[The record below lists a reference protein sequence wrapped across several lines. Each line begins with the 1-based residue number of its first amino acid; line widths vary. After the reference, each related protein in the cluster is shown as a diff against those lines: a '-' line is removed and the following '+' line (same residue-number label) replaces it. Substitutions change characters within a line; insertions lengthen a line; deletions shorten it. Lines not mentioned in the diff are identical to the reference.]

1 VNRSG
6 LGQAPAVRS
15 SEDGEEFM
23 RLRWVCC
30 VVLAVTVVGGVLA
43 WYLGQESAREQT
55 VAWLAAGPVPV
66 LTTKGGRER
75 SWLDRLGTIWPALA
89 APRGSGRWDRFRFQA
104 WVSEGKRIP
113 GVGHELAALL
123 RDEDP
128 AAYPPKVVFALGLV
142 GGDESCVM
150 LREVVRHKDP
160 KLRFLAA
167 CALGERQ
174 STEAIPDLTRLALL
188 DADESVS
195 RCAASAIAAI
205 GGPEARTALESMA
218 SADLAPWRMQ
228 YVEEALWQLEHQAGG
243 SCNPG
248 RRR

>member
-1 VNRSG
+1 
-6 LGQAPAVRS
+6 
-15 SEDGEEFM
+15 M
-23 RLRWVCC
+23 RLRWVCSI
-30 VVLAVTVVGGVLA
+30 VLAVSVVGGVLA

-55 VAWLAAGPVPV
+55 VEWLAAGPLPV
-66 LTTKGGRER
+66 FTANGGRER
-75 SWLDRLGTIWPALA
+75 TWLDRLRTIWPAPA
-89 APRGSGRWDRFRFQA
+89 ARRGSGRWDRFRFEA

-128 AAYPPKVVFALGLV
+128 AVYPPKVVFALGLV

-150 LREVVRHKDP
+150 LREVLRHKDP
-160 KLRFLAA
+160 QLRSLAA

-188 DADESVS
+188 DADENVS
-195 RCAASAIAAI
+195 MNAALAIAAI

-228 YVEEALWQLEHQAGG
+228 YVEEALWPLEQQAAG
-243 SCNPG
+243 SRNPG
-248 RRR
+248 RRP